1 MAYRKDL
8 ERSAL
13 MMKNIKNPI
22 NDIKSLSNLSSA
34 DFQAVKAANANKIKS
49 GMTNIINDK
58 IKEHIMLDS
67 SDFTGVTKKTAQK
80 NADEYNKYISG
91 PNAPYNRKKKIPGY
105 TP

>member
-8 ERSAL
+8 ERSAAL
-13 MMKNIKNPI
+13 MMKKIKNPI
-22 NDIKSLSNLSSA
+22 INLSSA
-34 DFQAVKAANANKIKS
+34 DFQAVKAANTNKIKS
-49 GMTNIINDK
+49 GMTNIINDG

-67 SDFTGVTKKTAQK
+67 SDFKGVTKKTAQK

-91 PNAPYNRKKKIPGY
+91 PNAPYNREKKIPGY